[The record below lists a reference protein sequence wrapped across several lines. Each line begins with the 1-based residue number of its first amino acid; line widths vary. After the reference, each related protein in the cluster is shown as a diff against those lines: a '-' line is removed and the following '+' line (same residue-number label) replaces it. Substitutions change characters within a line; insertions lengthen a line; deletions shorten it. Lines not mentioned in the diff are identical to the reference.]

1 MPRRKVTRLR
11 KECALLAGHSWTQAE
26 RVAVAATDAVRRWL
40 PEDQQVVDLLHL
52 QLCLGEWLEEQR
64 ELLTEIDNRHM
75 HELQIDRNLRL
86 DRDAFTATVRERMI
100 QLRNSCDGLFG
111 AGGGA
116 KIFEEAPVV
125 PVDPVALH
133 QLTGHVIDNLDDD
146 DFPMPKPL
154 QRGFKL
160 DRKEVVRDLREPW
173 EQLGTVLKRLA
184 ETESGSKFS
193 QARKDTRVGEVQI
206 FVGKVFRF
214 YEALYD
220 LAGFKGLAERVRR
233 SSHSAAAAAIG
244 EDTGTDD
251 DGSDDELEPLLEPPG
266 DTEDASGDD
275 PES

>member
-1 MPRRKVTRLR
+1 MPRKKVTRLR
-11 KECALLAGHSWTQAE
+11 KQCALLAGHSWTQAE
-26 RVAVAATDAVRRWL
+26 RVAEAATDEVRRWL
-40 PEDQQVVDLLHL
+40 PDDQEVVDVLHL
-52 QLCLGEWLEEQR
+52 QLCLGERLEEQR

-75 HELQIDRNLRL
+75 HELQVDRNLRL
-86 DRDAFTATVRERMI
+86 ERDALTAGVRERMI

-133 QLTGHVIDNLDDD
+133 QLTGHVIANLDDD

-160 DRKEVVRDLREPW
+160 DRKEVVLDLKEPW
-173 EQLGTVLKRLA
+173 KRLGTVLKRLA

-193 QARKDTRVGEVQI
+193 QARKDSQVGEVEI
-206 FVGKVFRF
+206 FIGKVFRF

-220 LAGFKGLAERVRR
+220 LAGFRGLAERVRR
-233 SSHSAAAAAIG
+233 SSHRAALAAAEDEEAEGEEPAA
-244 EDTGTDD
+244 DPDD
-251 DGSDDELEPLLEPPG
+251 V
-266 DTEDASGDD
+266 EDAAEPE
-275 PES
+275 PESESS